1 MGALQGLRTG
11 EALTDAR
18 DVVSP
23 NMQVSADIIHGNILP
38 SHPPL
43 RSRERYILAQEAGF
57 WPEPVI
63 RRIDDRAA
71 SSPRPSVSEAEVG
84 VGRATISVEAATSKI
99 L

>member
-11 EALTDAR
+11 EALTDAW

-43 RSRERYILAQEAGF
+43 RSRERAMGAQRQVLARSG
-57 WPEPVI
+57 WSSS
-63 RRIDDRAA
+63 RRKFVMRRDLEQLAPGPQA
-71 SSPRPSVSEAEVG
+71 SSGMTNVPG
-84 VGRATISVEAATSKI
+84 GR
-99 L
+99 